1 MTTPTRGE
9 SRTRPLSL
17 SKGLEEVDVFLAVR
31 KVEPTRSGPFDK
43 LRGRTSEPFDKL
55 RGRTSEPFDKLR
67 GRTFDELRGRTSD
80 TLRGR

>member
-17 SKGLEEVDVFLAVR
+17 SKGLEEVDVFLVHRRA
-31 KVEPTRSGPFDK
+31 EPTRSGPFDK
-43 LRGRTSEPFDKL
+43 LRGRTSEPFDEL
-55 RGRTSEPFDKLR
+55 RGRTPEPFDK
-67 GRTFDELRGRTSD
+67 LRGRTSD